1 MRKCRFSGLF
11 ILLLSGCAMVNAEA
25 EDASANKPEKIFE
38 LETYKVRLI
47 HGELEIDNV
56 CPRFE
61 LLGASGSD
69 VIQSIDACEIKL
81 DGYRTLD
88 ARTDF
93 SFIEFS
99 GYKAMDDQISYVAD
113 MIIMKGKEIVAN
125 CHISL
130 AESKLVQGECL
141 PIEPQSIHP

>member
-1 MRKCRFSGLF
+1 
-11 ILLLSGCAMVNAEA
+11 MVNAEA
-25 EDASANKPEKIFE
+25 ADASANKPEKIFE

-47 HGELEIDNV
+47 NAELEIDNV

-61 LLGASGSD
+61 LLGASGSN

-99 GYKAMDDQISYVAD
+99 GYKAMGDQISYVAD
-113 MIIMKGKEIVAN
+113 MVIMKGKEIVAN
-125 CHISL
+125 CYVTI
-130 AESKLVQGECL
+130 AENKLVQGECI